1 MNKYNIKLIDKCRTV
16 DWRKTLESKGYVYFS
31 TGKYNLNLIGVRAKE
46 RDNNEFNDA
55 FIIDYWTGNSRRY
68 TPIYPCTT
76 DPGFKS
82 LEKPVNFKGCAILVP
97 GQYRSCFK
105 KGYHK
110 GQYVALV
117 QHKPVK
123 VFRDANKDFY
133 MDCDESSIE
142 EGMFGINIH
151 KAGEASVIVDGWS
164 AGCQVLARGTDFR
177 ELMNIVELSIPI
189 WGSIFTYTLLEEKD
203 LII

>member
-1 MNKYNIKLIDKCRTV
+1 MIKVSIILILLVFVPKNMVRVGQGETV
-16 DWRKTLESKGYVYFS
+16 
-31 TGKYNLNLIGVRAKE
+31 
-46 RDNNEFNDA
+46 NDV
-55 FIIDYWTGNSRRY
+55 FIIDYWTANGKRY

-76 DPGFKS
+76 DPGYKS
-82 LEKPVNFKGCAILVP
+82 LTNPVNIKGCAILVP
-97 GQYRSCFK
+97 GQYRGCFK

-110 GQYVALV
+110 GQYLALV

-133 MDCDESSIE
+133 LDCDESTIE

-151 KAGEASVIVDGWS
+151 KAGESSVVVDGWS
-164 AGCQVLARGTDFR
+164 AGCQVLARSMDFR
-177 ELMNIVELSIPI
+177 ELMNIVNLAVPL
-189 WGSIFTYTLLEEKD
+189 WGDVFTYTLLEEKD

>member
-1 MNKYNIKLIDKCRTV
+1 M
-16 DWRKTLESKGYVYFS
+16 ESKGYVYFS

-55 FIIDYWTGNSRRY
+55 FIIDYWTGNGRRY
-68 TPIYPCTT
+68 TPVYPCTT

-82 LEKPVNFKGCAILVP
+82 LEKPVNIKGCAILVP
-97 GQYRSCFK
+97 GQYRGCFK

-110 GQYVALV
+110 GQYAALV

-151 KAGEASVIVDGWS
+151 KAGEASVVVDGWS

-189 WGSIFTYTLLEEKD
+189 YGDIFSYTLLEEKD